1 MAAIAADG
9 DVGEWRI
16 NNDAMARFNVRKRC
30 VDDLVMVA
38 AVVAA
43 RAIIVILVV
52 VCPTVV
58 NFDDGSGH
66 INHGC
71 AQSRR

>member
-9 DVGEWRI
+9 DVGEWRM

-30 VDDLVMVA
+30 VDDLVMVM
-38 AVVAA
+38 AVVTAG
-43 RAIIVILVV
+43 AIIVILIVIR
-52 VCPTVV
+52 PTVV

-66 INHGC
+66 INHGG